1 MTIIISIIKINPPII
16 KESDVPF
23 NRITIAITPIRIIKG
38 SVTAIIITLILLF
51 IFAILLTYTK
61 LQETII
67 SPVIIVVTAISI
79 LIGSSISTLKIKK
92 NGLLNGA
99 LVGIIYIITIYLIS
113 SLTGS
118 GFECNI
124 NTIIMMVSSVVAGM
138 LGGII
143 GVNLN

>member
-1 MTIIISIIKINPPII
+1 MENLDKNEISANL
-16 KESDVPF
+16 
-23 NRITIAITPIRIIKG
+23 IRVVKG

-51 IFAILLTYTK
+51 VFAALLTYTK
-61 LQETII
+61 LQENII
-67 SPVIIVVTAISI
+67 SPVVIIVTAISI

-113 SLTGS
+113 SITGS
-118 GFECNI
+118 GFACNI
-124 NTIIMMVSSVVAGM
+124 NTIIMMVASIISGM

>member
-1 MTIIISIIKINPPII
+1 MENLDKNELSANL
-16 KESDVPF
+16 
-23 NRITIAITPIRIIKG
+23 IRILKG
-38 SVTAIIITLILLF
+38 SITAIVITLILLF

-61 LQETII
+61 LKENII
-67 SPVIIVVTAISI
+67 SPVVIVVTAISI

-99 LVGIIYIITIYLIS
+99 LVGIIYIVTIYLIS
-113 SLTGS
+113 SVTGS
-118 GFECNI
+118 GFACNI
-124 NTIIMMVSSVVAGM
+124 NTIIMIVSSIVAGM

>member
-1 MTIIISIIKINPPII
+1 MENIDKSEFSLNLT
-16 KESDVPF
+16 
-23 NRITIAITPIRIIKG
+23 RIIKG

-51 IFAILLTYTK
+51 IFAILLTYTNI
-61 LQETII
+61 QENLIN
-67 SPVIIVVTAISI
+67 PVVIVITAISI

-92 NGLLNGA
+92 NGLINGA
-99 LVGIIYIITIYLIS
+99 LVGIIYITTIYLIS

-124 NTIIMMVSSVVAGM
+124 NTVIMMVSSIIAGM

-143 GVNLN
+143 GVNIN

>member
-1 MTIIISIIKINPPII
+1 MENLDKN
-16 KESDVPF
+16 ELWA
-23 NRITIAITPIRIIKG
+23 NLIRVVKG

-51 IFAILLTYTK
+51 IFAILLTYTS
-61 LQETII
+61 LQENII
-67 SPVIIVVTAISI
+67 SPVVIVVTAISI

-99 LVGIIYIITIYLIS
+99 LVGIIYIVTIYLIS

-124 NTIIMMVSSVVAGM
+124 NTVIMMVAGIIAGM
-138 LGGII
+138 FGGII